1 MIRYLLTLCLVA
13 LVVACNNE
21 ASNESKAAAD
31 AEPPQQWFVTD
42 TVIVWDCSAEMKEKK
57 KIFAPKDS
65 VTVPQ
70 AFVNGVNKTYG
81 EIKMQF
87 NRISSDTVYVNI
99 PDAVWLTDR
108 AGNSGAEQ
116 YLSFAA
122 LNLLETKGVHY
133 VHIDFTA
140 GVHAR
145 PATWSRNDFNDWKLD
160 PSSVQ

>member
-1 MIRYLLTLCLVA
+1 MIRYLLTLCFVA

-21 ASNESKAAAD
+21 APNETKAAAD

-42 TVIVWDCSAEMKEKK
+42 TVIVWDCSAEVKEKK
-57 KIFAPKDS
+57 KIFAPRDS

-70 AFVNGVNKTYG
+70 ALVNGVNKTYS
-81 EIKMQF
+81 EIKMSF
-87 NRISSDTVYVNI
+87 DRMSGDTLYVNI

-122 LNLLETKGVHY
+122 LNLLETKGVQHVY
-133 VHIDFTA
+133 INFTA

-145 PATWSRNDFNDWKLD
+145 PATWSRKDFTDWKLD